1 MTNELATALRG
12 MGRYTR
18 KPEIM
23 RQLARS
29 KSRAE
34 LRSKLRR
41 MYGLVVNLYQ

>member
-1 MTNELATALRG
+1 MKNELVIALRG
-12 MGRYTR
+12 MGHYTR
-18 KPEIM
+18 KPEVM